1 MVGTY
6 VALIHLTPQGIANL
20 KGLPEGIELVHTAID
35 KAGGKVLGCYGVMG
49 PYDFVAIHELPSD
62 EVAVTLAL
70 RFGANGS
77 YRTTTLK
84 AFPHPDFV
92 ELVIAAAEAQAEPP
106 RQGAPTR
113 RRRATLVHRMR

>member
-6 VALIHLTPQGIANL
+6 VVLINLTQQGIANL
-20 KGLPEGIELVHTAID
+20 KGMPEGIEMVHAAIEE
-35 KAGGKVLGCYGVMG
+35 AGGKVLGCYGVMG
-49 PYDFVAIHELPSD
+49 PYDFVAIYELPSD

-84 AFPHPDFV
+84 AFSHRDFMD
-92 ELVIAAAEAQAEPP
+92 LVKAAAEA
-106 RQGAPTR
+106 
-113 RRRATLVHRMR
+113 